1 MKPIDIGSLTNSQ
14 TTNLTITVADP
25 PPNLLKHGLCSFNE
39 WKPMGWMRRDFIG
52 VPFSESTTRCCCF
65 FSLGYFSIS
74 KHTCI
79 SVYIYIYIIL
89 CIYHA
94 NHIIQPYNI
103 YMHTSNCYDF
113 HLVDA
118 LFLFEHFKIRKK
130 IAHPQKR
137 PPKSVVGRSE
147 FWFWHSQLLTASKG
161 QEQSCEGSKVEGEK
175 RLKWGDD
182 DYNPEDEHDKLEKHH
197 F

>member
-1 MKPIDIGSLTNSQ
+1 
-14 TTNLTITVADP
+14 
-25 PPNLLKHGLCSFNE
+25 
-39 WKPMGWMRRDFIG
+39 MGWMRRDFIG
-52 VPFSESTTRCCCF
+52 VPFSESTTQQGVVV
-65 FSLGYFSIS
+65 FSHWDTSAFRNILVYL
-74 KHTCI
+74 
-79 SVYIYIYIIL
+79 YIYIYIIL

-118 LFLFEHFKIRKK
+118 LFLFEHFKIRTK

-175 RLKWGDD
+175 RLR
-182 DYNPEDEHDKLEKHH
+182 
-197 F
+197 